1 MNKINVREAKN
12 HINRYEN
19 VAHAGET
26 ITVCKNG
33 EPWFD
38 FTPHASS
45 TPRPTRPMDEARP
58 VNTATKVIAPVDEN
72 DLGEWI

>member
-1 MNKINVREAKN
+1 MKKISVREAKN
-12 HINRYEN
+12 HISRYGN
-19 VAHAGET
+19 LAHAGET
-26 ITVCKNG
+26 VTVYKNG

-38 FTPHASS
+38 LTPHAAS

-58 VNTATKVIAPVDEN
+58 VNTSAEAIAPVDEK